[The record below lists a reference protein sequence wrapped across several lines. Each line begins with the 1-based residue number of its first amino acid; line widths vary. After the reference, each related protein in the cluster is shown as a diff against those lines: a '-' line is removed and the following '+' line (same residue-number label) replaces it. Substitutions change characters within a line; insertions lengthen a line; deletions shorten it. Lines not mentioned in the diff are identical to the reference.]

1 MIAMQRNNV
10 VTLSSHHDLFSR
22 PLRAQAQSGCIVC
35 GPDHPRGLRI
45 RYELDPSGTVTA
57 DWTPTSEWEGFQGIV
72 HGGIV
77 STVLDEAMSKAV
89 VASRCE
95 ALTGELRV
103 RFRRHV
109 EAGEELRIRA
119 WIVECRKRLI
129 TAEATLTDSG
139 GSERAHAWAAFLT
152 LAKAPEQKENRERS
166 NANCSTYE

>member
-1 MIAMQRNNV
+1 MIAMQGNNV
-10 VTLSSHHDLFSR
+10 VTLLSPHGLSSR
-22 PLRAQAQSGCIVC
+22 PLRAQTQPGCIVC

-45 RYELDPSGTVTA
+45 RYELDSGGTVTA
-57 DWTPTSEWEGFQGIV
+57 GWTPTSEWEGFRGIV

-103 RFRRHV
+103 RFRRPV
-109 EAGEELRIRA
+109 EAGEELRIRG
-119 WIVECRKRLI
+119 WIVERRKRLI

-152 LAKAPEQKENRERS
+152 LAPEHKKNRERS